1 MSRSVYRSGNRL
13 TFFILLIAVAVL
25 VALTRIDWLMVG
37 LGPYFPA
44 YWAAVLIWLVCVGL
58 VIRRQRR
65 WWVLATAVVV
75 LYPAARVA
83 GFLYECSQKAC
94 VF

>member
-1 MSRSVYRSGNRL
+1 MSHSVYRSGNRL
-13 TFFILLIAVAVL
+13 TLVILLIAVVVL
-25 VALTRIDWLMVG
+25 AALARIDWLMVG

-44 YWAAVLIWLVCVGL
+44 YWTAVLAWLVCVGL

-94 VF
+94 IF

>member
-1 MSRSVYRSGNRL
+1 MSRSVYRSGNQL
-13 TFFILLIAVAVL
+13 TFVILLIAAAVGAAL
-25 VALTRIDWLMVG
+25 VRIDWLMLG

-44 YWAAVLIWLVCVGL
+44 YWAAVLAWLVCMGL
-58 VIRRQRR
+58 VIRRQQR

-94 VF
+94 IF